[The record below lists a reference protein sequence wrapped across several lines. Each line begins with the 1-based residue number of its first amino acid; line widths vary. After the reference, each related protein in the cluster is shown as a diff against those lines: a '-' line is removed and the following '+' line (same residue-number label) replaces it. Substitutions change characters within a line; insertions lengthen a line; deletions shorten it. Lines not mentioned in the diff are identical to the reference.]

1 MIDRAGRMRTPHPT
15 LTPQELAIMKVVWRK
30 DEATVRDVY
39 ETLRETRPI
48 AYTTVMTMMRILQ
61 EKGYLTKVT
70 ADRAHVYR
78 PAKPRQQVIGGMVR
92 DFLDR
97 VFDGASDALLV
108 HLARDNKLT
117 PKQRRIVRQLL
128 DEKEGE
134 K

>member
-1 MIDRAGRMRTPHPT
+1 MRKPHPT

-30 DEATVRDVY
+30 AESTVRDVHAS
-39 ETLRETRPI
+39 LSETRPI
-48 AYTTVMTMMRILQ
+48 AYTTVMTLMRILQ
-61 EKGYLTKVT
+61 EKGYLTRATHEK
-70 ADRAHVYR
+70 AHVYR

-117 PKQRRIVRQLL
+117 ARQKKIVQQLL
-128 DEKEGE
+128 TETDEEA
-134 K
+134 

>member
-1 MIDRAGRMRTPHPT
+1 
-15 LTPQELAIMKVVWRK
+15 MKVVWRK

-39 ETLRETRPI
+39 EALQETRPV

-61 EKGYLTKVT
+61 EKGYLVKATQ
-70 ADRAHVYR
+70 DRAHVYR
-78 PAKPRQQVIGGMVR
+78 PANPRQQVIGGMVR

-117 PKQRRIVRQLL
+117 AKQRRIVRQLL
-128 DEKEGE
+128 DEKESD

>member
-1 MIDRAGRMRTPHPT
+1 MRTPHPT
-15 LTPQELAIMKVVWRK
+15 LTPQELAIMKVVWQK

-39 ETLRETRPI
+39 ETLRETRPV

-61 EKGYLTKVT
+61 EKGYLKRATQEK
-70 ADRAHVYR
+70 AHVYR
-78 PAKPRQQVIGGMVR
+78 PAKPSQQVIGGMVR

-97 VFDGASDALLV
+97 VFDGASDPLLV

-128 DEKEGE
+128 DEKDGDQ
-134 K
+134 

>member
-1 MIDRAGRMRTPHPT
+1 MRTPHPT

-39 ETLRETRPI
+39 EALQETRPV

-61 EKGYLTKVT
+61 EKGYLIKATQ
-70 ADRAHVYR
+70 DRAHVYR
-78 PAKPRQQVIGGMVR
+78 PANPRQQVIGGMVR

-128 DEKEGE
+128 DEKESD

>member
-1 MIDRAGRMRTPHPT
+1 MRTPHPT

-39 ETLRETRPI
+39 DALQETRPI

-61 EKGYLTKVT
+61 EKGYLIKTT
-70 ADRAHVYR
+70 NDRAHVYR
-78 PAKPRQQVIGGMVR
+78 PAKPSQQVIGGMVR

-117 PKQRRIVRQLL
+117 PKQRRLVKQLL
-128 DEKEGE
+128 AEKEDD

>member
-1 MIDRAGRMRTPHPT
+1 MRTPHPT
-15 LTPQELAIMKVVWRK
+15 LTPQELAIMKVVWQK
-30 DEATVRDVY
+30 DESTVRDVY

-61 EKGYLTKVT
+61 EKGYLTRTTQEK
-70 ADRAHVYR
+70 AHVYR
-78 PAKPRQQVIGGMVR
+78 PAKPSQQVIGGMVR

-97 VFDGASDALLV
+97 VFDGASDPLLV

-128 DEKEGE
+128 DEKDGDT
-134 K
+134 

>member
-1 MIDRAGRMRTPHPT
+1 
-15 LTPQELAIMKVVWRK
+15 MKVVWRK

-61 EKGYLTKVT
+61 EKGYLTKAT
-70 ADRAHVYR
+70 NDRAHVYR

-128 DEKEGE
+128 DEKESD

>member
-1 MIDRAGRMRTPHPT
+1 MRKPSTT

-30 DEATVRDVY
+30 AESTVRDVHAA
-39 ETLRETRPI
+39 LSETRPI
-48 AYTTVMTMMRILQ
+48 AYTTVMTLMRILQ
-61 EKGYLTKVT
+61 EKGYLTRATHEK
-70 ADRAHVYR
+70 AHVYR

-117 PKQRRIVRQLL
+117 ARQKKIVQQLL
-128 DEKEGE
+128 TETDEEA
-134 K
+134 